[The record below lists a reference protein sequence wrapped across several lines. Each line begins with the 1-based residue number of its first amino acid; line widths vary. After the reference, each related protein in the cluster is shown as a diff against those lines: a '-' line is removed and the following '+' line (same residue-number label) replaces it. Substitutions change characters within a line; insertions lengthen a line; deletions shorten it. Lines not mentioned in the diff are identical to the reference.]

1 MTKEY
6 WEPKETMSNA
16 VERFRNERDQAVIEM
31 GKDSEL
37 KDLSLKW
44 MIAADKHKYTY
55 NFNWMGRPIIKYPG
69 DIVVQQEIMWNLKP
83 DLIIEVG
90 VAHGGSVIFSAS
102 MQKMMDI
109 PNALTVGVDI
119 EIRSHNR
126 VEIEN
131 SIVADGIKL
140 IEGSS
145 IDKHVVEQVKE
156 IAAQHSRVMVILD
169 SNHSH
174 DHVLAEL
181 GCYHEMVSVG
191 SYMILPD
198 TFIEFFP
205 KGYFSSDRPWDV
217 GNNPYTAC
225 MAFMEEKSDMFQ
237 IDDFWADKAL
247 ISETPS
253 GYLKRVK

>member
-1 MTKEY
+1 MNKEY
-6 WEPKETMSNA
+6 WQIDKE
-16 VERFRNERDQAVIEM
+16 VENPVEHYQKERNEAVKQM

-37 KDLSLKW
+37 KDLSMKW

-55 NFNWMGRPIIKYPG
+55 NFNWMGRPLIKYPG
-69 DIVVQQEIMWNLKP
+69 DIVVQQEIMWNIKP
-83 DLIIEVG
+83 DLIIEIG
-90 VAHGGSVIFSAS
+90 VAHGGSVLFSAS
-102 MQKMMDI
+102 MQKMMNI
-109 PNALTVGVDI
+109 PNALTLGVDI

-131 SIVADGIKL
+131 SLVADGIKL

-145 IDKHVVEQVKE
+145 IDNTIVNQVEE
-156 IAAQHSRVMVILD
+156 IADQHKNVMVILD

-181 GCYHEMVSVG
+181 RHYHEMVSKG

-225 MAFMEEKSDMFQ
+225 MAFMEEKSDMFE
-237 IDDFWADKAL
+237 IDHYWSDKAL

-253 GYLKRVK
+253 GYLKRIK